1 MVIFKSES
9 EMRLFMLF
17 GLRAMP
23 LYTCLYPQFFL
34 CVFFFPSASRV
45 ISLQNSSLT
54 RSAGSLG
61 LCAGQERR
69 AQKGRSAAPESSV
82 R

>member
-9 EMRLFMLF
+9 EMRPFMLF

-23 LYTCLYPQFFL
+23 HTPVFILSSF
-34 CVFFFPSASRV
+34 CVFFLLSESRV
-45 ISLQNSSLT
+45 ISLQNSSLIC
-54 RSAGSLG
+54 SVGSLG

-69 AQKGRSAAPESSV
+69 AQKGGFASPESSV